1 MVKIVDAK
9 GKKCPLPIILTK
21 RVIDGGVVGDV
32 VEVLLDNDI
41 SKCNLAQY
49 LSEIG
54 LEYTEQC
61 EGETYSVKFTLSQV
75 RIAKGVEDVNCPVPA
90 PVQKSNNRVEPY
102 IIVVK
107 STKMGDGAAELG
119 EILMRSYLNSL
130 VEGATLPATIVFY
143 NEGVKLLSEDCDCV
157 EVLKQIESKG
167 VEIICCGACVE
178 YYGVAPCVGTI
189 SNMFKISSVL
199 AAASKII
206 YP

>member
-21 RVIDGGVVGDV
+21 RVIDQGAMGDV

-54 LEYTEQC
+54 LEYTEVC
-61 EGETYSVKFTLSQV
+61 EGEIYSVKFELSEV
-75 RIAKGVEDVNCPVPA
+75 KIAKGVEEINCPIPA
-90 PVQKSNNRVEPY
+90 QKSNNNVEPY
-102 IIVVK
+102 VVVVK
-107 STKMGDGAAELG
+107 SSKMGEGAAELG

-130 VEGATLPATIVFY
+130 SEGSTLPATIIFY
-143 NEGVKLLSEDCDCV
+143 NEGVELLREGCDCV
-157 EVLKQIESKG
+157 EVLKQIESKE

-178 YYGVAPCVGTI
+178 YYGVAPSVGTI

-199 AAASKII
+199 AAASKVI